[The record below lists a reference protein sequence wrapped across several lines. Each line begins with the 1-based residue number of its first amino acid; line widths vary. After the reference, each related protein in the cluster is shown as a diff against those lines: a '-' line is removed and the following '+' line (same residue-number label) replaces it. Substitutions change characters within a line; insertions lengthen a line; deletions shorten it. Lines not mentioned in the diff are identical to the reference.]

1 MSNQE
6 KFTTQSSKLKVQ
18 KANSQTKLSCPVT
31 FSVHIIFSSLVSF
44 AICVLMFV
52 FALKLRTYILI
63 HIRLCR
69 QLKQKKII
77 LKRSFLRSICCI
89 ILFCLELYRITQ
101 QLRGI
106 KQIKQHKMVTK
117 RTILTIHSFFS
128 IGFSFMNIL
137 ETQESRGRGRLF
149 L

>member
-1 MSNQE
+1 MNNQE

-52 FALKLRTYILI
+52 FVLKLRTYILI
-63 HIRLCR
+63 QIRLCR
-69 QLKQKKII
+69 QLKQTKII

-106 KQIKQHKMVTK
+106 KQHKMVTK
-117 RTILTIHSFFS
+117 RTILTIHTFFS